1 MNIILLLLV
10 LSHIIWTFGQENG
23 TGDIQIEMDH
33 NDQINQID
41 QTKILLNN
49 TEAKGIKLNGNAT
62 ENGKD
67 NFNKT
72 LVKDTVGVFQV
83 LVSQFDWN
91 ITERKEQN
99 KVKRDKT
106 NRPEGTPRKNTQD
119 IDLDQIREEDL
130 GNDNEDTDEG
140 EKDKGRGEAN
150 LDKGEE
156 DLDKGEEDLGLDQE
170 ELEKDQDLENGK
182 LNLDKDEANL
192 DKGEEDINYT
202 DISKTQDISKGNKQK
217 VGRAKTF
224 TQNLIIFS
232 F

>member
-23 TGDIQIEMDH
+23 TRDIQKEMIHHD
-33 NDQINQID
+33 QID

-49 TEAKGIKLNGNAT
+49 TEAKG
-62 ENGKD
+62 D
-67 NFNKT
+67 
-72 LVKDTVGVFQV
+72 
-83 LVSQFDWN
+83 
-91 ITERKEQN
+91 
-99 KVKRDKT
+99 
-106 NRPEGTPRKNTQD
+106 
-119 IDLDQIREEDL
+119 
-130 GNDNEDTDEG
+130 
-140 EKDKGRGEAN
+140 

-182 LNLDKDEANL
+182 LNLDKDEVNL

-202 DISKTQDISKGNKQK
+202 DISKTQNISKGNKQK

-232 F
+232 FGFLIALLSNFFTHMVRIYKLAVPQVKINMIFIMNYYIVELMNFILTFQVVTFNLKDNNSWK